1 MNSNKGFIAISSV
14 LLPVL
19 ILLGFHTYNL
29 NSERAAKAHKI
40 ELLEDEIR
48 DFGILKNYLLE
59 QVDSLQRTYNMLVT
73 ENASLYVS
81 SEAARQ
87 ELEEKTALIK
97 NLETIAPDSKDV
109 STLKSKV
116 EGLLKLKAIL
126 ERDIAN
132 LHSGNVQPQL

>member
-1 MNSNKGFIAISSV
+1 MSSV

-19 ILLGFHTYNL
+19 LLLGFHAYNL
-29 NSERAAKAHKI
+29 NLEREAKAHEI

-48 DFGILKNYLLE
+48 DFGILKSYLLE
-59 QVDSLQRTYNMLVT
+59 QVDSLQRTYNALVI
-73 ENASLYVS
+73 ESASLDFL
-81 SEAARQ
+81 SETTRL
-87 ELEEKTALIK
+87 ELEEKATLIK

-126 ERDIAN
+126 EHDIAD
-132 LHSGNVQPQL
+132 LTSGKERPQL